1 MQRRFV
7 QNFMKSS
14 LICGSGDSLIGRSGV
29 ICVRRLC
36 WSLSSERL
44 LSSHTCSDHLLLGLD
59 HPWLLVVLHLL
70 LGLGARLLV
79 VLHLLLGLG
88 ARLLV
93 VLHLL
98 LGLDHPWLLVVG
110 HLLLGLGTGLGLG
123 HLIVLLLLDL
133 SGGIVLRGVGGH
145 AKFALPSLLPDAAND
160 GDDDSYDDQG
170 ADDRE
175 DPPEPDQVCHGFAIV
190 INAAFDVIIA

>member
-59 HPWLLVVLHLL
+59 HPW
-70 LGLGARLLV
+70 LLV